1 MIRNKRRTISAE
13 NDDVVTQITGTT
25 SIVNRTPTI
34 NTNRDILLNIKQK
47 NFWVEDLSNKI
58 TNTTI
63 TIPLSEYV
71 TRIYLSENYY
81 DKTKINEF
89 IENFGVKIIVLQS
102 KSELPQPGTPKYGNS
117 SYIFFVRH
125 DHMAGSNGDR
135 DIYDEYI
142 WDHETEQYERIGNT
156 DVNLEP
162 YLTKVSFNN
171 WVTNTYNQFVSDTRA
186 DIADLYQKKADITY
200 VNNKIIQEE
209 IALVDAIAQE
219 LDNAILTI
227 NSSNIS
233 TFLEMINDVNDNI
246 DTSIAEHNVADDSH
260 IDIRDF
266 AETGDEESINNLLA
280 TLTDKINS

>member
-34 NTNRDILLNIKQK
+34 NTNRDILLNIKQR

-125 DHMAGSNGDR
+125 EHMAGSNGDR

-142 WDHETEQYERIGNT
+142 WDHQTEQYERIGNT

-171 WVTNTYNQFVSDTRA
+171 WVINTYNQFVSDTNA

-219 LDNAILTI
+219 LDNTILTI

-266 AETGDEESINNLLA
+266 VETGDEESINNLLA